1 MGLLQET
8 CTVGMGVMPKKNKKA
23 KAAVEATQDVA
34 VSEPKDELESMETEV
49 EQSTEKLLKKE
60 KKKRKKSVD
69 VSLSEEVTNITASP
83 TEESECVAIETVK
96 TKKKKKSKANN
107 NETMVVNT
115 EEDKAIVDPPQI
127 IDNEDAEKDS
137 KQDKKGAPSTVRASK
152 SRLKEDCAYIA
163 DLLTALHIPQHKRV
177 EYGEEEEG
185 EERREEVP
193 EEARKRLHLEPVVG
207 TERAASREELK
218 DRLEKKLEELR
229 GRKLGPEESRRQK
242 KMKKKIAA
250 IEKSKGKDDLK
261 QKLMKI
267 GKNAGNTNKGVLKDA
282 ETGGAKISKPSV
294 KTEKGVVFS
303 KFDFQGEEG
312 EKETKKNLDPQ
323 AALNKIKKNKEKV
336 KLWEEKGKT
345 EKAKNIETNIA
356 WQNALGKA
364 EGEKIK
370 DDEFLLKKSI
380 KKQKQIKNSKLK
392 KWEKRVEGVES
403 GKEAGQTKR
412 EENISKRK
420 KDKKEKKMKHLVA
433 KGRHVPGS

>member
-1 MGLLQET
+1 
-8 CTVGMGVMPKKNKKA
+8 MPKKNKKV
-23 KAAVEATQDVA
+23 KAAVEATQDVV
-34 VSEPKDELESMETEV
+34 VSEPMGEPMVAEV

-69 VSLSEEVTNITASP
+69 ISLSEEVTNITAN
-83 TEESECVAIETVK
+83 ESEILDSVNTEKVK
-96 TKKKKKSKANN
+96 SKKKKKAKANN
-107 NETMVVNT
+107 NEDEGEIDEVQTIGNPPESIEIGNAENNAT
-115 EEDKAIVDPPQI
+115 E
-127 IDNEDAEKDS
+127 
-137 KQDKKGAPSTVRASK
+137 DKKGAPSTVRASK
-152 SRLKEDCAYIA
+152 SRLKEDCAYIV
-163 DLLTALHIPQHKRV
+163 DLLTALHIPQHKRREDGEEV
-177 EYGEEEEG
+177 EEEET
-185 EERREEVP
+185 REEVP
-193 EEARKRLHLEPVVG
+193 EEARKRLHLDPVVG

-250 IEKSKGKDDLK
+250 IEKSKGKEDLK

-282 ETGGAKISKPSV
+282 ETAGAKISKPSV

-312 EKETKKNLDPQ
+312 EKESKKNLDPQ
-323 AALNKIKKNKEKV
+323 AALNKIKKNKEKI

-364 EGEKIK
+364 EGEKVK

-392 KWEKRVEGVES
+392 KWEKRAEGVEA

-420 KDKKEKKMKHLVA
+420 KEKKEKKMKHLVA